1 MAPIGSDSIDNAPG
15 VLVKGTSQLVK
26 EVIEG
31 LDIVTEEEEKDQ
43 QRFQSTLA
51 GHVRDAY
58 RLNKRARRESHIEV
72 EMIDSLYQVNME
84 YQSKELS
91 AIDTGSKIYMGL
103 TATKSR
109 AARSWIKDI
118 IQPANEVPFRIDP
131 TTSSSLPKEISD
143 QIEAAFE
150 EDSIRLQEEIEQE
163 FTEMSKPTPTGAE
176 GEQIEGQ
183 PNTSA
188 SPPSASPSASPSSS
202 SPPQEQPSAPSALLA
217 AKKLKRTSELR
228 RDIEGS
234 IAGEIRKIAENDIR
248 GIEKE
253 VIDQLEEGG
262 WSDAL
267 SDFIEDFTIFPT
279 AFMKGPIVTTQVKL
293 KWENGKAVPV
303 RQTVFK
309 NQRVSP
315 LDVYPS
321 PSARTIYDGNFCE
334 HLRLTKK
341 ELSDLT
347 HLDASTGYKTDSL
360 IDILENIQPGL
371 ESNYMDHDIEEDKQ
385 EAELRGSQTY
395 ASEGIYHGIHFWGTA
410 SVSMLKEW
418 GYAEADL
425 SDYEDYEEVEI
436 EAILVADRVV
446 KCLINR
452 DPLGRRP
459 YYSASFQTRSGSI
472 WGKSLPA
479 LMRDIQRMCNACAR
493 ALADNMGL
501 SSGPQVALIIDRL
514 ADDGEIEEMAP
525 RKIWQITSDPTGNSG
540 KPIEFFTVP
549 SNANE
554 LLAVYDKFEIK
565 ADDVTGVPRYAYG
578 NENVGG
584 AGQTAS
590 GLSMLLESASKGIK
604 ASVKNISEG
613 LISPRVE
620 YQFYLHLLNEME
632 NGNKINFTGDINV
645 VVHAIDAIT
654 IKAAE
659 TQLQKELL
667 QVLNQGPALE
677 VIGMEGYGDVLRRVF
692 RGANLPEDAIPSRLE
707 LKEKEAKKQF
717 DAGQAQAAQAE
728 QQQASTQVGLQATQL
743 QVDGQK
749 EMHAGTQHTKMVE
762 IEQKAHDKQVDQSL
776 KAAEIQQRT
785 ESEANRSASKL
796 KETTQ
801 KLEADGQNIDR
812 KLAVDLARGK

>member
-1 MAPIGSDSIDNAPG
+1 MVIGSDSVGNAPG
-15 VLVKGTSQLVK
+15 VLIKGTSQIIQ
-26 EVIEG
+26 EVVEG
-31 LDIVTEEEEKDQ
+31 LDIVTEEEEKAR

-51 GHVRDAY
+51 GHIRDAY
-58 RLNKRARRESHIEV
+58 RLNKRARRESDIET
-72 EMIDSLYQVNME
+72 EMTDSVYQVNME
-84 YQSKELS
+84 YQGKELS
-91 AIDTGSKIYMGL
+91 AIESGSKIYMGL

-109 AARSWIKDI
+109 AARSWIRDI

-131 TTSSSLPKEISD
+131 TTSASLPQSITD
-143 QIEAAFE
+143 QIEASFA
-150 EDSIRLQEEIEQE
+150 EDSARLQEEIEQE
-163 FTEMSKPTPTGAE
+163 FTEMSSPASPTSPQAE
-176 GEQIEGQ
+176 GEQTEGQ
-183 PNTSA
+183 PN
-188 SPPSASPSASPSSS
+188 
-202 SPPQEQPSAPSALLA
+202 PPQEQPSAPSALLA

-228 RDIEGS
+228 RDIEES
-234 IAGEIRKIAENDIR
+234 IAGEIRKVAENDIR
-248 GIEKE
+248 KIEKE

-267 SDFIEDFTIFPT
+267 SDFIEDFTIYPT

-293 KWENGKAVPV
+293 VWEGGRAVPK

-315 LDVYPS
+315 FDVYPS

-347 HLDASTGYKTDSL
+347 HLDADTGYKSESL
-360 IDILENIQPGL
+360 IDILENIQPGI
-371 ESNYMDHDIEEDKQ
+371 ESNYMDNDIEEDKQ
-385 EAELRGSQTY
+385 DAEMRGSQTY

-418 GYAEADL
+418 GYAEDDL

-472 WGKSLPA
+472 WGKSLPS

-604 ASVKNISEG
+604 SSVKNISEG
-613 LISPRVE
+613 VISPRVE

-632 NGNKINFTGDINV
+632 NDNPINFTGDINV

-667 QVLNQGPALE
+667 QVVNQGPAME
-677 VIGMEGYGDVLRRVF
+677 IMGMEGYGDVLRRVF
-692 RGANLPEDAIPSRLE
+692 KGANLPEDAIPSRLV
-707 LKEKEAKKQF
+707 LKEKEAKRRF
-717 DAGQAQAAQAE
+717 DQEKAQAAQ
-728 QQQASTQVGLQATQL
+728 QQQAQESTQVGLQATQL
-743 QVDGQK
+743 QVDGQR
-749 EMHAGTQHTKMVE
+749 EMHAGTQQTKMVE
-762 IEQKAHDKQVDQSL
+762 IQQKAHDKQIDQSL
-776 KAAEIQQRT
+776 KATEIQQRA
-785 ESEANRSASKL
+785 EAEANKSATKL
-796 KETTQ
+796 QETQQ
-801 KLEADGQNIDR
+801 KLVADGQNIDR
-812 KLAVDLARGK
+812 KLAVDIAKTNKPSDIGTE